1 MPGPIRPPRAHSK
14 VSGLHNLLP
23 QSPVAQVGK
32 LRLEE
37 GMSRCQRGVLRTDSP
52 PADAKIR
59 PSGEGSYREDDPQYA
74 PRQVMP
80 WWEAPPQ
87 EKGRG
92 GKSHLPHRVSR
103 AEIGLK
109 TLPGVT
115 NRIVAATRGDPGSRS
130 SPEVPPSLT
139 HPALLGTDQI
149 THRARSCRSLR
160 QWGRTQART
169 TEPLPPPGRL
179 RGVRRGQHRRGP
191 AHKSRARA
199 LAAGPLFFA
208 PLLNPCCWYGPG
220 EPHP

>member
-1 MPGPIRPPRAHSK
+1 MPAPIGPLGAHSK

-23 QSPVAQVGK
+23 RSPVAQVGK

-37 GMSRCQRGVLRTDSP
+37 GLLRCLRGVLRTDSP

-59 PSGEGSYREDDPQYA
+59 PSGEGIYKENDPQYA
-74 PRQVMP
+74 PRQVRS

-92 GKSHLPHRVSR
+92 GKSRLPHRVSR

-115 NRIVAATRGDPGSRS
+115 SRIMAATRGDPVSRR
-130 SPEVPPSLT
+130 SPEVPPFLT

-160 QWGRTQART
+160 HWGRTQART
-169 TEPLPPPGRL
+169 TEALPRPGRL
-179 RGVRRGQHRRGP
+179 RG
-191 AHKSRARA
+191 
-199 LAAGPLFFA
+199 
-208 PLLNPCCWYGPG
+208 
-220 EPHP
+220 